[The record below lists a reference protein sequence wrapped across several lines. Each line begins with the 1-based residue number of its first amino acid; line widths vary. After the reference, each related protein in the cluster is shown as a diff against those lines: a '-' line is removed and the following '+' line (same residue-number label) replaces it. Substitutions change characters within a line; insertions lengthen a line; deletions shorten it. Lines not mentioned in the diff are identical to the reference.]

1 MRQLTGV
8 ERTRA
13 VSMAQQETV
22 SLAQM
27 LKVIFFFFFLANVN
41 TVVNF
46 YFKLISRVHSDTYT
60 CKTKQA
66 DKGTG
71 NISL

>member
-1 MRQLTGV
+1 MEESMRQLTGV

-27 LKVIFFFFFLANVN
+27 LKVNFVFFANVN
-41 TVVNF
+41 TIVNF
-46 YFKLISRVHSDTYT
+46 DFK
-60 CKTKQA
+60 
-66 DKGTG
+66 
-71 NISL
+71 